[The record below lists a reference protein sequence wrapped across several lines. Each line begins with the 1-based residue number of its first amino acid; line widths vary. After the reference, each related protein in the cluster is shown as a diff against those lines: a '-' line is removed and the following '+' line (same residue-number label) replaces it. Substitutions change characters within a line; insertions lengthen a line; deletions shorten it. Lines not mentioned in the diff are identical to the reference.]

1 MFFWQSVHSNAKKSY
16 QRYLWSTSWYLG
28 IDRKSDFANL
38 KGRDLWS
45 LCCLLLPIASPNQTY
60 RQKSSQ
66 EQVQRYTD
74 VSIIS
79 TYAIYILYSER
90 RVLQSKRD
98 PTCFMF
104 PFRSLALFAY
114 NNPRCAVS
122 HSSINLKQQTQA
134 DIPVFLKAY
143 SSREKKHR
151 SHLLVAVKHILLFNP
166 VSHASCFL
174 YPWNLR
180 GLHIDYSNKC
190 NSFFM

>member
-114 NNPRCAVS
+114 KQSEVCCLSLINQPQASNPSRYPSLLKSLQLPGEKASISSFGRCDT
-122 HSSINLKQQTQA
+122 HPPFQPRLTR
-134 DIPVFLKAY
+134 FM
-143 SSREKKHR
+143 
-151 SHLLVAVKHILLFNP
+151 LLI
-166 VSHASCFL
+166 SMES
-174 YPWNLR
+174 
-180 GLHIDYSNKC
+180 
-190 NSFFM
+190 